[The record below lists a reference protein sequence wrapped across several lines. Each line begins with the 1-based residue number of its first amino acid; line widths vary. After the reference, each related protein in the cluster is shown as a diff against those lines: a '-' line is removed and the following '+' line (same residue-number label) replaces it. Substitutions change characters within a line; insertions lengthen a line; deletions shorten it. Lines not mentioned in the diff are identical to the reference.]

1 MPDNEEPR
9 VTASPA
15 IAAGEMTPAQR
26 LGQRLRQARLRHNMT
41 QSEVAQKT
49 FSVSYI
55 SAVERGQIRPSL
67 GALER
72 LSERLEVPLADLMR
86 DADAPVNYSYTPSY
100 RETQAERQRED
111 TEQRLRM
118 APLLAR
124 QGPEEAQR
132 ALDSLLEITSRQLSQ
147 QDQITLHARLAFC
160 YFQLGRGDESR
171 REAQEG
177 MALAERAG
185 DMETRERLRNELGNA
200 YHLMRNHHLALDQY
214 RACRDAIDQ
223 GVVRDPRFHLTVL
236 FNLGNTYWR
245 LGDATSA
252 IEYLRQAK
260 KIAEETRNPEQLG
273 AIYYTLSA
281 AYAQGPQN
289 DPALSRLYAS
299 RSMMAYEDADN
310 ERVTSRVYNRLGRA
324 CAQDGQIDEAV
335 SYLEE
340 SHALATQ
347 QGDARGAAEAQRS
360 LASIFVQQGKLD
372 DAARLVAAAAEEA
385 TISGDPIAQGETL
398 LVQAQVAE
406 ARKKSSEAEQAY
418 EQAITL
424 LQQTDAT
431 QYQSDAL
438 FQYSSFLERQGQN
451 ARALELLKQAWSLR
465 DRSAM

>member
-1 MPDNEEPR
+1 
-9 VTASPA
+9 
-15 IAAGEMTPAQR
+15 
-26 LGQRLRQARLRHNMT
+26 MT

-86 DADAPVNYSYTPSY
+86 DADAPVNYSYSPSS
-100 RETQAERQRED
+100 RETQAERLRED
-111 TEQRLRM
+111 TEQRLRN

-132 ALDSLLEITSRQLSQ
+132 ALDSLLEITNRQLTPP
-147 QDQITLHARLAFC
+147 DQITLHARLAFC
-160 YFQLGRGDESR
+160 YFELGRGDESR

-185 DMETRERLRNELGNA
+185 DLETRERLRNDLGNA
-200 YHLMRNHHLALDQY
+200 YHLLRNHHLALDQY
-214 RACRDAIDQ
+214 RSCLDAVEQ

-245 LGDATSA
+245 LGDANSA
-252 IEYLRQAK
+252 IGYLRQATQTLD
-260 KIAEETRNPEQLG
+260 ETRNPEQLG
-273 AIYYTLSA
+273 AIYFTLSA
-281 AYAQGPQN
+281 AYAQS
-289 DPALSRLYAS
+289 DAALSKLYAS

-310 ERVTSRVYNRLGRA
+310 ERVTARVYNRLGRA
-324 CAQDGQIDEAV
+324 CAQAGEIDEAV

-340 SHALATQ
+340 AHALATRQ
-347 QGDARGAAEAQRS
+347 ADPRGAAEAQRS
-360 LASIFVQQGKLD
+360 LAAIYVQQHKVE

-385 TISGDPIAQGETL
+385 NNSGDPVAQGETL

-406 ARKKSSEAEQAY
+406 ARKQFPEAKQAY
-418 EQAITL
+418 EQAIKL

-431 QYQSDAL
+431 QYQTDAL
-438 FQYSSFLERQGQN
+438 FQFSSFLERQGQS
-451 ARALELLKQAWSLR
+451 ALALDLLKQAWSLR
-465 DRSAM
+465 DRSSL